1 MAKVT
6 GSYLIAKTLAEE
18 GVEKLFYL
26 MGGPDFDIVMGCQDF
41 GIETIDFRHEQ
52 AAAFAAHAYARV
64 TGKPGVCTAASG
76 PGTLNLLTGVYAASI
91 DCAPMVILGGASAV
105 HEIGRDT
112 FQEVD
117 QERIMEPIVKY
128 WHRPTMAARYPEI
141 VSTAYRQSMSGRP
154 GPVYID
160 CGADVL
166 YEEVEED
173 EAVKPTHAARKSV
186 PAGDPAAVKEAV
198 DMLAASER
206 PIIFSGGGVFFSG
219 AAPEMERLVDLTSTP
234 FYTAPMSRGV
244 VPEDHPV
251 SFQGARSTAMREA
264 DLVMVIGT
272 RMNWMINYGQRFGNA
287 KVIQIDI
294 EASEIAHNRDVD
306 LGIVGDAKAVL
317 GQMVA
322 EIEARPEDFAGRLES
337 PWISRLQEDNDRRA
351 GQQAELLNSDQ
362 TPIHPL
368 RLCKEIRD
376 FLDRDAILCVDGN
389 EILHF
394 GRQSLPTHV
403 PGHRL
408 NSGVT
413 GTMGVGL
420 PYGMGAQ
427 IAKPDKQVL
436 VLHGDGS
443 MGMNAMEID
452 TCVRFN
458 LPVVTVISN
467 NAGWTA
473 RTPDR
478 RKPGRELGF
487 TNYDGMARELGA
499 YGEEVTDPDEIRPA
513 LERAFA
519 SGKPAV
525 VNVIVE
531 PTAAGVSR
539 AWGGSRME

>member
-6 GSYLIAKTLAEE
+6 GSYLIAKTLKEE

-91 DCAPMVILGGASAV
+91 DCSPMVILGGASAV

-117 QERIMEPIVKY
+117 QERIMEPICKY

-166 YEEVEED
+166 YEEIEED
-173 EAVKPTHAARKSV
+173 AAVTPTRAARKSV
-186 PAGDPAAVKEAV
+186 PAGDAAAVSEAV

-206 PIIFSGGGVFFSG
+206 PVIFAGGGVFFAG
-219 AAPEMERLVDLTSTP
+219 AAPELERLVDLTSTP

-244 VPEDHPV
+244 VPEDHSV
-251 SFQGARSTAMREA
+251 SFQGARSTALREA
-264 DLVMVIGT
+264 DLVLVIGT
-272 RMNWMINYGQRFGNA
+272 RMNWMINYGQRFGSA
-287 KVIQIDI
+287 KVVQIDI

-306 LGIVGDAKAVL
+306 LGIVGDAKSVL
-317 GQMVA
+317 GQMVS
-322 EIEARPEDFAGRLES
+322 EIEARPEDFGGRLES
-337 PWISRLQEDNDRRA
+337 PWITRLQEDNDRRA
-351 GQQAELLNSDQ
+351 NQQTALLNSEQ

-394 GRQSLPTHV
+394 GRQSLPTYV

-420 PYGMGAQ
+420 PYGIGAQ

-499 YGEEVTDPDEIRPA
+499 HGEEVTDPDEIRPA

>member
-6 GSYLIAKTLAEE
+6 GSYLIAKTLKEE

-105 HEIGRDT
+105 HEIGRES

-117 QERIMEPIVKY
+117 QERIMQPICKY

-141 VSTAYRQSMSGRP
+141 VSTAYRQAMSGRP

-173 EAVKPTHAARKSV
+173 EAVAPTRASRKSV
-186 PAGDPAAVKEAV
+186 PAGDAAAVKEAV
-198 DMLAASER
+198 DMLAESER
-206 PIIFSGGGVFFSG
+206 PVIFAGGGVFFAG
-219 AAPEMERLVDLTSTP
+219 AAPELERLVDLTSTP
-234 FYTAPMSRGV
+234 FYTAPMSRGI
-244 VPEDHPV
+244 VPEDHNV
-251 SFQGARSTAMREA
+251 SFQGARSTALREA
-264 DLVMVIGT
+264 DLVLVVGT
-272 RMNWMINYGQRFGNA
+272 RMNWMINYGRRFGDA
-287 KVIQIDI
+287 KVVQIDI

-306 LGIVGDAKAVL
+306 LGIVGDAKSIL
-317 GQMVA
+317 GQMVS
-322 EIEARPEDFAGRLES
+322 EVEARPDDFGGRLES
-337 PWISRLQEDNDRRA
+337 PWISRLQADNDRRA
-351 GQQAELLNSDQ
+351 NQTAALLNSDQ

-394 GRQSLPTHV
+394 GRQSLPTYV

-420 PYGMGAQ
+420 PYGIGAQ
-427 IAKPDKQVL
+427 IAKPGNQVL